1 MGEERAAH
9 AQPVRHM
16 RRYSRVIGNCVG
28 DGGGGGAE
36 DGVLPSPNRRTPD
49 HPPYSEMV
57 SVALQALAEEN
68 GSTESSIS
76 AYIKSTFNDLP
87 WGHDRLLPYYL
98 RKLVDDGELTS
109 PFPDRYQLPFE
120 SPPSV
125 SIPVRRRGRPRL
137 YPANPNPS
145 VFPRP
150 SSLPRH
156 RGRSSLQRRRGR
168 PPKIHA
174 EEMAPLQ
181 VKQGT
186 SPPRRGRGRFRLQRG
201 DSMGRTSTRRPGLRI
216 PRSRGSKRRRD
227 SLLDS
232 DTEEMNCQSGN
243 PALLDD
249 FKNRGSECSVLV
261 DPEHIELEH
270 AQLEQGHPF
279 VAPEQSE
286 VGKGQFLGEESSL
299 LILEPGTMT
308 LLLGPEHYE
317 HVEGQPLQGEEQP
330 ILAPEKT
337 EVSQDQ
343 SLLGEKLSLLTPE
356 QGKMPPFL
364 APELFEHAQ
373 GQSMQDEE
381 AHPFAAS
388 EQTELGKDQLSLGER
403 PPSFITEQAKVPP
416 FLAPELFEHA
426 QGQSMQEEE
435 AHPFAASEQTE
446 LGKDQ
451 SSLGERPPSF
461 IPEQAK
467 VPPFLAPELF
477 EHAQGQSMQEEEAH
491 PFAASE
497 QTELGKDQSSLGER
511 PPSFIP
517 EQAKV
522 PPFSAPEFFEPDH
535 GQPQQGEAQP
545 FMPHEQTE
553 LVQKKST
560 EIPPLLSPE
569 QPEHDHG
576 LPLVAVEESEEGH
589 EQMLPGISTADP
601 KEGELVLMPGPDE
614 EEVENAA
621 VSNKKRKSHGKRRSL
636 RLWFES

>member
-1 MGEERAAH
+1 
-9 AQPVRHM
+9 M
-16 RRYSRVIGNCVG
+16 RRCSRIIGNCVG
-28 DGGGGGAE
+28 DGGGGGAD

-57 SVALQALAEEN
+57 GVALQTLAEEN

-98 RKLVDDGELTS
+98 RKLVADGELTS
-109 PFPDRYQLPFE
+109 PLPDRYQLPFQ
-120 SPPSV
+120 SPSSV

-145 VFPRP
+145 VCPLH

-156 RGRSSLQRRRGR
+156 RGRSSLHRRRGR

-181 VKQGT
+181 LKRGT
-186 SPPRRGRGRFRLQRG
+186 SPPRRGRGRFRHQRG
-201 DSMGRTSTRRPGLRI
+201 DSIGRTSTRRPGLRI

-227 SLLDS
+227 N
-232 DTEEMNCQSGN
+232 DTEEMNCQSRN
-243 PALLDD
+243 PEFLDD

-286 VGKGQFLGEESSL
+286 VGKEQFLGEESPL

-308 LLLGPEHYE
+308 LLLGPDHYE
-317 HVEGQPLQGEEQP
+317 HVEEQPLQGEEQP

-343 SLLGEKLSLLTPE
+343 SLLEEKLSLLTQE
-356 QGKMPPFL
+356 QEKMPPFL

-373 GQSMQDEE
+373 DQSMQ
-381 AHPFAAS
+381 
-388 EQTELGKDQLSLGER
+388 
-403 PPSFITEQAKVPP
+403 
-416 FLAPELFEHA
+416 
-426 QGQSMQEEE
+426 EE

-451 SSLGERPPSF
+451 SSLGERPPF
-461 IPEQAK
+461 
-467 VPPFLAPELF
+467 
-477 EHAQGQSMQEEEAH
+477 
-491 PFAASE
+491 
-497 QTELGKDQSSLGER
+497 
-511 PPSFIP
+511 FIP

-522 PPFSAPEFFEPDH
+522 PPFSAPEFFEPDQ

-569 QPEHDHG
+569 QPENDNG
-576 LPLVAVEESEEGH
+576 LPFVAVEESEEGH
-589 EQMLPGISTADP
+589 EQILPGIGTADP
-601 KEGELVLMPGPDE
+601 EEGELVLMPRPDE

-621 VSNKKRKSHGKRRSL
+621 VSNKKRKSHGRRRSL

>member
-1 MGEERAAH
+1 
-9 AQPVRHM
+9 
-16 RRYSRVIGNCVG
+16 
-28 DGGGGGAE
+28 
-36 DGVLPSPNRRTPD
+36 
-49 HPPYSEMV
+49 MV
-57 SVALQALAEEN
+57 SVALQAIAEEN

-98 RKLVDDGELTS
+98 RKLVADGELTS
-109 PFPDRYQLPFE
+109 PFPDRYQLPLQ

-145 VFPRP
+145 VCPRP

-156 RGRSSLQRRRGR
+156 RGRSSLHRRRGR

-201 DSMGRTSTRRPGLRI
+201 DSIGRISTLRPGLRI

-227 SLLDS
+227 SFQVS
-232 DTEEMNCQSGN
+232 DTEETNCQSGN

-249 FKNRGSECSVLV
+249 FTNRGSECSVLV

-270 AQLEQGHPF
+270 AQLEQGHQIL
-279 VAPEQSE
+279 APEQSE
-286 VGKGQFLGEESSL
+286 VGKGQFLEEESPL

-317 HVEGQPLQGEEQP
+317 HVEGQPSQGEEQP

-337 EVSQDQ
+337 EISQDQ
-343 SLLGEKLSLLTPE
+343 PLLGEKLPLLTPE
-356 QGKMPPFL
+356 QGKM
-364 APELFEHAQ
+364 
-373 GQSMQDEE
+373 S
-381 AHPFAAS
+381 
-388 EQTELGKDQLSLGER
+388 
-403 PPSFITEQAKVPP
+403 P

-426 QGQSMQEEE
+426 QGQSMQEE

-446 LGKDQ
+446 FGKDQ

-461 IPEQAK
+461 
-467 VPPFLAPELF
+467 
-477 EHAQGQSMQEEEAH
+477 
-491 PFAASE
+491 
-497 QTELGKDQSSLGER
+497 T
-511 PPSFIP
+511 P

-522 PPFSAPEFFEPDH
+522 PPFSAPEFFEPDQE
-535 GQPQQGEAQP
+535 QPQQGEAQP

-560 EIPPLLSPE
+560 EIPPSLSSE

-589 EQMLPGISTADP
+589 EQILPEIGTADP
-601 KEGELVLMPGPDE
+601 KEGELVLMPPPDE